1 MDLWEVSSQAT
12 KNVET
17 AKKKVCFS
25 SAQSKELKEVGI
37 EFYGTL
43 PVFFLH
49 LLCLLRMIS
58 IMKKK

>member
-17 AKKKVCFS
+17 AKKVCFS

-37 EFYGTL
+37 EFYRTL

-49 LLCLLRMIS
+49 LLYLLRMIS